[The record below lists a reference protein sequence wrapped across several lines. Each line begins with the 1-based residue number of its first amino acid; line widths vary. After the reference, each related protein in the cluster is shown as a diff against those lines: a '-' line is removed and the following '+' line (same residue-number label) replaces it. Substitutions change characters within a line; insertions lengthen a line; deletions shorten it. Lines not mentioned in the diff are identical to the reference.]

1 MSTPAVRSTVH
12 ACGSWCSVSRRR
24 GRAWGASF
32 IPWSLPPAVRGGR
45 RGRAR
50 GCWEGIIHSLVAAHG
65 DSRAQRALAAG
76 AGLIVHDIP
85 LLAESG
91 PSGPWARRL
100 DAVVVVDCLAETQ
113 IE

>member
-24 GRAWGASF
+24 AGAWRASF
-32 IPWSLPPAVRGGR
+32 IPWSLPLAVR
-45 RGRAR
+45 RGRRR
-50 GCWEGIIHSLVAAHG
+50 GE
-65 DSRAQRALAAG
+65 RG
-76 AGLIVHDIP
+76 AGGGWGGGGGVGLFVHDIP
-85 LLAESG
+85 LRAESG

-113 IE
+113 IERVIRRSGLAREQVQ